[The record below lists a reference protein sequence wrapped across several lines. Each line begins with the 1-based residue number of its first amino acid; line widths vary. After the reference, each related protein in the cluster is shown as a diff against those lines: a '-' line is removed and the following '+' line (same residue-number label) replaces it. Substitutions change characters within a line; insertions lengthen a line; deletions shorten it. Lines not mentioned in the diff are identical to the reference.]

1 MTREQQ
7 IQHWADIARAVFR
20 AEDKISKEWRPKL
33 LRATEGD
40 VSQEERTKVADEYL
54 AAIATEIIDHS
65 GWTFEE
71 EECPDGQKSNK
82 S

>member
-20 AEDKISKEWRPKL
+20 AEDSIKDEWFPRLQATKDAPKAA
-33 LRATEGD
+33 R
-40 VSQEERTKVADEYL
+40 ERIADEYL

-71 EECPDGQKSNK
+71 ENQ
-82 S
+82 